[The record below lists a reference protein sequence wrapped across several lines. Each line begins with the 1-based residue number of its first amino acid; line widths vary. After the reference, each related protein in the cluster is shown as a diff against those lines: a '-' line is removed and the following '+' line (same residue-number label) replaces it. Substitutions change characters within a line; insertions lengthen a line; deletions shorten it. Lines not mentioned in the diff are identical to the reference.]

1 MSAGDIDYEFSLW
14 VKSGTANASITAGDI
29 VYNGGDGWIPAD
41 GSYSGQPI
49 GVANADADSASS
61 FAIIRSG
68 VVSVA
73 KATGTATVDG
83 TEVDLTSGEVEEGG
97 TTTPN
102 AFVVEATASDA
113 EEVQIYLV

>member
-14 VKSGTANASITAGDI
+14 VKSGTANASITSGDI
-29 VYNGGDGWIPAD
+29 VYNGGSGWIPAD

-49 GVANADADSASS
+49 GVANETADSASS

-73 KATGTATVDG
+73 KATGTSAVDG
-83 TEVDLTSGEVEEGG
+83 TVVDLTSGEVEEAG
-97 TTTPN
+97 TATPN
-102 AFVVEATASDA
+102 AHVVENAASSAT
-113 EEVQIYLV
+113 EVQIYLI